1 MEGQGGLVI
10 LIPSISFGSTIGCA
24 WPKLHRQLYSTHRL
38 AVDKEASLSFVGDVK
53 LAAVFQLDHP
63 LSPRD
68 LPSRTFQL
76 EVDINFLTLSRPTK
90 SYLKQIKKIF
100 SKFQIQ

>member
-1 MEGQGGLVI
+1 MSGAE
-10 LIPSISFGSTIGCA
+10 LIT
-24 WPKLHRQLYSTHRL
+24 QLCYRHIYSTHRL
-38 AVDKEASLSFVGDVK
+38 AVDKKASLSFVGDVK
-53 LAAVFQLDHP
+53 LATVFQLDHP

-100 SKFQIQ
+100 SKLQKCQKLRKLNLKAN